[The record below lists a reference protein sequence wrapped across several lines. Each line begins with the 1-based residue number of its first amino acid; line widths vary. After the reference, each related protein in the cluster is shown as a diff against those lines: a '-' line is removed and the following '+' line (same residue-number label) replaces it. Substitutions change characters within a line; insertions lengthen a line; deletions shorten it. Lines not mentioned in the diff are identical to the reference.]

1 MIATPYV
8 QVVFIILCGAL
19 YSKIS
24 FAQLNQPNRYELERK
39 FSDEDFTII
48 SLKKEGL
55 ALIRETNKYKSGNR
69 NWEIVL
75 LDTLLHEKEKMELEM
90 DNQNRFIA
98 YDYSPGK
105 VHFLFIKNEIKGNMD
120 LLSLDLESKKVDRH
134 EIKPELTFQ
143 LGYFSRAG
151 ENFIFGGVV
160 SGEPAIL
167 LYNPPSFNL
176 KILPG
181 FFQKHSEL
189 LHVQVNQ
196 NQTFNALLMDRSNR
210 DNQRLVFRTYDSFGT
225 LLLEYFTIVDN
236 NIELHTGITSTLEKE
251 DLIVLGSW
259 GKMNSKQVS
268 GLYALP
274 INPFNEQKISVTYF
288 GQLTHYLDYLKP
300 RKISVIK
307 ENTLR
312 DLEEG
317 KTPDFTSNIVPYKII
332 EYSQGF
338 LLVAESF
345 TPTSNYNQQQV
356 TGYYPNSS
364 TLPYYGYRNP
374 YPNRA
379 NDRYPTTY
387 EDNVLTTQ
395 EIKSIQASVIS
406 FDASGSVQ
414 WDQSIKFDDLKISS
428 MEQIADI
435 LLTEDSIHFLYKK
448 ESEIKTKTINLDD
461 HEAVEKSEKIKLNSK
476 LDELRMERLR
486 EGFVKYWFDKSFYVW
501 GYQTIRN
508 KSNNEFKTREV
519 FYINKVVVN

>member
-1 MIATPYV
+1 MTKILYV
-8 QVVFIILCGAL
+8 QMIFIILYGIF
-19 YSKIS
+19 YTKIS
-24 FAQLNQPNRYELERK
+24 FAQLKQPNRYELERK

-55 ALIRETNKYKSGNR
+55 ALIRETNKYKNR
-69 NWEIVL
+69 NRTWEVVL
-75 LDTLLHEKEKMELEM
+75 LDTTLLERGKIELEI
-90 DNQNRFIA
+90 DNQNRLIA
-98 YDYSPGK
+98 FDYSPGK
-105 VHFLFIKNEIKGNMD
+105 VHFLFIKNEIKSNMD
-120 LLSLDLESKKVDRH
+120 LLSLDLESKNVDRY

-143 LGYFSRAG
+143 LAYFSKAG

-167 LYNPPSFNL
+167 LYNPPSINL
-176 KILPG
+176 KIIPG

-196 NQTFNALLMDRSNR
+196 NQTFNCLIIDRSNR
-210 DNQRLVFRTYDSFGT
+210 DNQRLIFRTYDSFGT
-225 LLLEYFTIVDN
+225 LLLEHFTTVDN
-236 NIELHTGITSTLEKE
+236 YIELHTGITSTLEKE

-259 GKMNSKQVS
+259 GKLNSKQAS
-268 GLYALP
+268 GFYALP
-274 INPFNEQKISVTYF
+274 ITPFKEQKISLTYF

-317 KTPDFTSNIVPYKII
+317 KTPDFTSNLMPYKII

-345 TPTSNYNQQQV
+345 TPTSNYNQQQL

-364 TLPYYGYRNP
+364 TVPYYGYRNP
-374 YPNRA
+374 YPSNRA
-379 NDRYPTTY
+379 YDRYPNY
-387 EDNVLTTQ
+387 ENNALTTQ
-395 EIKSIQASVIS
+395 EFKSVQASVIS
-406 FDASGSVQ
+406 FDATGSVQ
-414 WDQSIKFDDLKISS
+414 WDQSLKFDDLKSS
-428 MEQIADI
+428 SVNQVADI
-435 LLTEDSIHFLYKK
+435 LLTKDSIHFLYKK
-448 ESEIKTKTINLDD
+448 ESEIRTKTINLDN
-461 HEAVEKSEKIKLNSK
+461 HEAVERSEKIRLNSK
-476 LDELRMERLR
+476 LDELRMERTQD
-486 EGFVKYWFDKSFYVW
+486 GYIKYWFDKSFYIW

-519 FYINKVVVN
+519 FYINKVVIN